1 MSARVSKAVSKKISS
16 KDKYHE
22 FQREIKREHY
32 TYRFNGIVQFSIFNT
47 IQRTIRSIIDSNAV
61 EFNSQLDD
69 VLNNSNDMIEF
80 SGFVVYLSN
89 TDGKSFLNLIFF
101 FFNVETL
108 KLSYIM
114 EIWREEYKV
123 VF

>member
-1 MSARVSKAVSKKISS
+1 MHACPLVFQKLCRKKFHRKINITSFNARSNASITRTVSTESYNFPFLI
-16 KDKYHE
+16 
-22 FQREIKREHY
+22 
-32 TYRFNGIVQFSIFNT
+32 RFN
-47 IQRTIRSIIDSNAV
+47 TIRSIIDSNAV

-101 FFNVETL
+101 FLTL
-108 KLSYIM
+108 K
-114 EIWREEYKV
+114 R
-123 VF
+123 

>member
-89 TDGKSFLNLIFF
+89 ADGKSFLNLIFF

>member
-1 MSARVSKAVSKKISS
+1 MSARVSKALSKKISS

-32 TYRFNGIVQFSIFNT
+32 TYRFNGIVQFFIFNT

-69 VLNNSNDMIEF
+69 VLNNSNDMIGF

-89 TDGKSFLNLIFF
+89 ADGKSFLNLIFF
-101 FFNVETL
+101 FLTL
-108 KLSYIM
+108 K
-114 EIWREEYKV
+114 R
-123 VF
+123 